1 MNLTNKIL
9 SVAVA
14 LTFCAFG
21 AQAATSEE
29 IAKRLEPVGQV
40 CVQGKECAGMEV
52 AAAAGAGGGAAK
64 NPDDIIAKHCTACH
78 SIGLLNAPKIGDT
91 AAWKERADQQGG
103 LDGLLAKA
111 ITGLNAMPAKGTCGD
126 CTDDELK
133 SAIQKMSGL
142 K

>member
-9 SVAVA
+9 AIAAA
-14 LTFCAFG
+14 LTFWTFS

-40 CVQGKECAGMEV
+40 CIQGKECVGMGVV
-52 AAAAGAGGGAAK
+52 ASASSGAAK